1 VEQLSRR
8 YPLIAATYHDKWR
21 YIDMSIGILIDIG
34 QSITSVYS
42 DVISFDFD
50 VTQDEAHEW
59 TNDVTQFPVEIGSP
73 ITDHIQPLPDK
84 VTLSGMITNS
94 AIGENALAEINGGDD
109 RVQNAFEL
117 LLKLKED
124 RILLTVYTKHKIY
137 TDMALK
143 SVNLPRDASIGDS
156 IKFKME
162 FVNVR
167 LVDTQTV
174 DVPDGISRKLDK
186 KTGDDV
192 KKKTEPPKAA
202 GKVEPKPVEKSKGI
216 LKGILG

>member
-1 VEQLSRR
+1 
-8 YPLIAATYHDKWR
+8 
-21 YIDMSIGILIDIG
+21 MSIGILIDIG

-42 DVISFDFD
+42 DVISVDFD
-50 VTQDEAHEW
+50 VTQEEMHEW
-59 TNDVTQFPVEIGSP
+59 SNDVTQFPVEIGSQ

-84 VTLSGMITNS
+84 LTLSGVITNS
-94 AIGENALAEINGGDD
+94 AISETALQELEGGDD
-109 RVQNAFEL
+109 RVQTAFEL

-124 RILLTVYTKHKIY
+124 RTLLTVYTKHKIY

-143 SVNLPRDASIGDS
+143 SVNLPRDAGIGDS

-174 DVPDGISRKLDK
+174 DVPDGISKKLDK
-186 KTGDDV
+186 KEGGKDSATS
-192 KKKTEPPKAA
+192 KKTEPPKNG
-202 GKVEPKPVEKSKGI
+202 GKVEPKPVEKPTSFAKGFF
-216 LKGILG
+216 K

>member
-1 VEQLSRR
+1 
-8 YPLIAATYHDKWR
+8 
-21 YIDMSIGILIDIG
+21 MSIGILIDVG

-42 DVISFDFD
+42 DVVSLDLD

-59 TNDVTQFPVEIGSP
+59 SNDVTQFPVELGSQ

-84 VTLSGMITNS
+84 LTISGVITNS
-94 AIGENALAEINGGDD
+94 AIGENALEELNGGDD
-109 RVQNAFEL
+109 RVQTAFDL

-124 RILLTVYTKHKIY
+124 RILLTVYTKHKVY

-143 SVNLPRDASIGDS
+143 SVNLPRDSAIGDS

-167 LVDTQTV
+167 LVETQTV
-174 DVPDGISRKLDK
+174 EVPDGISKKRDK
-186 KTGDDV
+186 KAGSDV
-192 KKKTEPPKAA
+192 KKKTEPPTNG
-202 GKVEPKPVEKSKGI
+202 GKKDTRVEFKTDQSG
-216 LKGILG
+216 LKGLSADQQRKDAAFKELHKSVIK